1 VTEASG
7 PPRQAG
13 DPALTAAKIAAL
25 IGGTLHGDGGVPVT
39 GIAPLNRAGPDQL
52 SFLADPRY
60 AALLGATQA
69 GTVLLSPEFA
79 DAATAARAR
88 IVVANPYDALVAL
101 LPRLYPPHRALGG
114 VHPTAIVDSGAKLG
128 MHVSI
133 EPFAVVGEGA
143 TLGDRVWIGP
153 HCAVGRGVSIGA
165 DSRLVSHVTC
175 YEGAVLGERVLVHAG
190 ARIASDGFGYAF
202 GGGEHKK
209 VLHIGRCIIHNDV
222 EIGANS
228 CIDRGSI
235 DDTIVG
241 AGTKIDNLVHVA
253 HNVQIGRL
261 CLLMAQVGVAG
272 SSKVEDGAILA
283 GQSGV
288 AGHLRIGS
296 GARIAAQAGV
306 ISDVP
311 AGESWS
317 GYPARP
323 HRDALRA
330 SAALHRL
337 AAIIRQVEK
346 LIEGKK

>member
-1 VTEASG
+1 MTEASG

-13 DPALTAAKIAAL
+13 DPAFTAAEIAAL
-25 IGGTLHGDGGVPVT
+25 IGGTLHGDPNVAVT
-39 GIAPLNRAGPDQL
+39 GVAPLNRAELGHL
-52 SFLADPRY
+52 SFLADARY
-60 AALLGATQA
+60 ASLLAATRAGSVLLG
-69 GTVLLSPEFA
+69 PEFA
-79 DAATAARAR
+79 DATTSARAR
-88 IVVANPYDALVAL
+88 IVVSKPYDALVAL
-101 LPRLYPPHRALGG
+101 LPRLYPPPQPPGG
-114 VHPTAIVDSGAKLG
+114 VHATAVLGAGATLG
-128 MHVSI
+128 KDVCI
-133 EPFAVVGEGA
+133 EAFAIIGEGA

-153 HCAVGRGVSIGA
+153 HCVVGPGVTVGA
-165 DSRLVSHVTC
+165 DSRLVSQVTC
-175 YEGAVLGERVLVHAG
+175 YEGAWLGERVVAHAG

-202 GGGEHKK
+202 GDGRHKK
-209 VLHIGRCIIHNDV
+209 VLHVGRCIIHNDV

-235 DDTIVG
+235 DDTVIG
-241 AGTKIDNLVHVA
+241 AGTKLDNLVHVA

-283 GQSGV
+283 GQAGV
-288 AGHLRIGS
+288 AGHLRIGA

-337 AAIIRQVEK
+337 ATMIRQLEK
-346 LIEGKK
+346 LIEGSK